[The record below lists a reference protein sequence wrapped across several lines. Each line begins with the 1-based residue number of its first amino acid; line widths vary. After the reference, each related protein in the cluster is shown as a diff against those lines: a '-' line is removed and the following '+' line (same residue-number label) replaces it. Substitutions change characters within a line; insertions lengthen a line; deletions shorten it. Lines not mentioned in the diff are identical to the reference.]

1 MSFGLNETTI
11 QRMHDVLAKYPAVEQ
26 AIIYGS
32 RAMGNYREG
41 SDIDITL
48 IGKVSDTVRSRIWLD
63 LDDLN
68 MPYLIDLSVFQELKS
83 ESLIGH
89 IQRVGKLFYERSKR
103 NVGEQS

>member
-11 QRMHDVLAKYPAVEQ
+11 QRMHDVLAKYPVVEQ

-68 MPYLIDLSVFQELKS
+68 MPYLIDLSVFQELQS

-103 NVGEQS
+103 SVGEQS

>member
-1 MSFGLNETTI
+1 M
-11 QRMHDVLAKYPAVEQ
+11 
-26 AIIYGS
+26 
-32 RAMGNYREG
+32 
-41 SDIDITL
+41 

-68 MPYLIDLSVFQELKS
+68 MPYLIDLSVFQELQS

-103 NVGEQS
+103 SVGEQS

>member
-41 SDIDITL
+41 SDIDIT
-48 IGKVSDTVRSRIWLD
+48 
-63 LDDLN
+63 
-68 MPYLIDLSVFQELKS
+68 
-83 ESLIGH
+83 
-89 IQRVGKLFYERSKR
+89 
-103 NVGEQS
+103 